1 MGIAVNM
8 GLSPEIT
15 AGAVI
20 SGAYFGDKS
29 SPLSDSANLAAAAAG
44 VDLYQHVR
52 ETFLTSLATLPLAL
66 ALFWYLGEPGDFDA
80 SEKINAINAF
90 FPISLVLFLPLV
102 IVVILAV
109 MKLPPFAAI
118 FIGALAGAVLAVFIA
133 PERVIAFAGGDGLPR
148 PVALLKGVWL
158 ARASGYKSS
167 LYGSDAR
174 RRDRQLRALRR
185 LLPVE
190 PAGHHRLLLRRRR
203 MLPLEKSPEPP
214 VAP

>member
-1 MGIAVNM
+1 MPPPVKLCPQSASV
-8 GLSPEIT
+8 
-15 AGAVI
+15 
-20 SGAYFGDKS
+20 SGEKMKTPPPKIPHCSLRRYR
-29 SPLSDSANLAAAAAG
+29 NLVPNRVWRIVSHG
-44 VDLYQHVR
+44 
-52 ETFLTSLATLPLAL
+52 
-66 ALFWYLGEPGDFDA
+66 
-80 SEKINAINAF
+80 
-90 FPISLVLFLPLV
+90 FPVLNP
-102 IVVILAV
+102 
-109 MKLPPFAAI
+109 PPFAAI